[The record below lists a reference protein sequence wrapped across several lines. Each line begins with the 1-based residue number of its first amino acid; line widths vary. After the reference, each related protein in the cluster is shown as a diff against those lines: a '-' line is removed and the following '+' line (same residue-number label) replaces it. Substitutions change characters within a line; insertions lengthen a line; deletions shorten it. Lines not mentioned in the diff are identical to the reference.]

1 MQLFDSGFLKKLE
14 SLYLVARRT
23 HYGQMLAQRTTRQR
37 GAGLEFADHQ
47 EYSSG
52 DDFRYLDW
60 NVFARH
66 GELLLKRF
74 HEERDLRVDLLLDA
88 SRSMAVGQPL
98 SKFDYARQV
107 TAALAFVALAEMDR
121 VSCTVFADQVLAQFP
136 LTRGKSQLLPLM
148 RFLEQLTTVGV
159 DTHLDV
165 AARTIAQRQGT
176 RGVAIVISDFFDP
189 HGFQPALDRLRH
201 HQYEIFLLQV
211 FDPTEADPPMLGDWE
226 LLDIETGLPRKVTIR
241 QRDRERY
248 RQAFAQFLAS
258 LQQYAH
264 QHGLAY
270 LGTDTHVAYDE
281 LLLRMM
287 RGADW
292 MRG

>member
-1 MQLFDSGFLKKLE
+1 MQVFDSGFLQKLE

-23 HYGQMLAQRTTRQR
+23 HYGQMLAQRTTQQR

-47 EYSSG
+47 EYTSG

-88 SRSMAVGQPL
+88 SRSMAIGEPL

-107 TAALAFVALAEMDR
+107 AAALAFVALAEMDR
-121 VSCTVFADQVLAQFP
+121 IACTVFADKVLAQFP
-136 LTRGKSQLLPLM
+136 VTRGKAQLLSLM
-148 RFLEQLTTVGV
+148 RFLEELQTVGV
-159 DTHLDV
+159 DTQLDV

-201 HQYEIFLLQV
+201 HQYEVFLLQV

-226 LLDIETGLPRKVTIR
+226 LVDIETGQPRKVTIR
-241 QRDRERY
+241 PRDRQRY
-248 RQAFAQFLAS
+248 RDAFAKYLAS
-258 LQQYAH
+258 LQRYAR

-270 LGTDTHVAYDE
+270 LGTDTHVPYDE
-281 LLLRMM
+281 LMLRMM
-287 RGADW
+287 RQADW